1 MISRSLNLDAAFAA
15 MADSTRRAILLRLA
29 KGEATVAELAEP
41 FDMSQPAVSQHLR
54 VLEDAGLVAHRI
66 QGTKRPRRLEKAGI
80 EAMDLWLASLRES
93 LEKNYDR
100 LDEVLATDK
109 NRHDG
114 LGYEVLGLV
123 TASGGGAT
131 GARR

>member
-100 LDEVLATDK
+100 LDEVQATMK
-109 NRHDG
+109 PKRK
-114 LGYEVLGLV
+114 E
-123 TASGGGAT
+123 AT
-131 GARR
+131 

>member
-1 MISRSLNLDAAFAA
+1 LTLSIYLYKFLLMSSTTLNLDAAFSA
-15 MADSTRRAILLRLA
+15 MADPTRRAILVRLA

-41 FDMSQPAVSQHLR
+41 FDMSQPAVSQHLK

-80 EAMDLWLASLRES
+80 QAIDLWLARLRES

-100 LDEVLATDK
+100 LDEVLAAMK
-109 NRHDG
+109 PERK
-114 LGYEVLGLV
+114 E
-123 TASGGGAT
+123 AT
-131 GARR
+131 R

>member
-100 LDEVLATDK
+100 LDEVLATMK
-109 NRHDG
+109 PKRK
-114 LGYEVLGLV
+114 E
-123 TASGGGAT
+123 AT
-131 GARR
+131 